1 MSRSPGRSYHPRGR
15 QDAGMPLR
23 LYFLG
28 VGGVL
33 LALLFAADGLLP
45 RPSATGIVSGTEPP
59 RIRIHS
65 ERKGPEAIVF
75 DTTQPTIVPSAGA
88 RPEADVA
95 DATVAAPEA
104 AVRRSFAHV
113 VAARPAQA
121 GGDAPRKISA
131 KISARHPHKR
141 EVAMFR
147 TRPSLSFA
155 AETGRFGF
163 FRMAW

>member
-15 QDAGMPLR
+15 QDGGMPL
-23 LYFLG
+23 LSYVLS

-33 LALLFAADGLLP
+33 LALLFAADALLP

-65 ERKGPEAIVF
+65 ERKGPEATVF
-75 DTTQPTIVPSAGA
+75 DTTQPTIAPSVAA

-95 DATVAAPEA
+95 GATIAAPEA
-104 AVRRSFAHV
+104 AVRRSFAQI
-113 VAARPAQA
+113 APARPAQNS
-121 GGDAPRKISA
+121 DAPSKISA
-131 KISARHPHKR
+131 KISTRHPHKR
-141 EVAMFR
+141 NVAAIR
-147 TRPSLSFA
+147 TGPSLSFA
-155 AETGRFGF
+155 AENARFGF

>member
-15 QDAGMPLR
+15 QAAGMPLR
-23 LYFLG
+23 SYVLS

-75 DTTQPTIVPSAGA
+75 DTTQPTIVPSSTA

-104 AVRRSFAHV
+104 AVRRSFAQV
-113 VAARPAQA
+113 VPARPAQA

-131 KISARHPHKR
+131 RISARHPHKR
-141 EVAMFR
+141 EVATIR
-147 TRPSLSFA
+147 IRPSLSFA
-155 AETGRFGF
+155 AENARFGF
-163 FRMAW
+163 FRIAW

>member
-1 MSRSPGRSYHPRGR
+1 MSRSPGRSYHPRGQ

-23 LYFLG
+23 SYVLG

-75 DTTQPTIVPSAGA
+75 DTTQPTIVPTA
-88 RPEADVA
+88 RSEADVA

-104 AVRRSFAHV
+104 AVRRSFAQV

-131 KISARHPHKR
+131 KHPRKR
-141 EVAMFR
+141 EVAMIR

-155 AETGRFGF
+155 AENARFGF